1 MNSETNPFEWDNSIR
16 YNHIERISDKKIFEI
31 LEKLMI
37 SPLGSDKNEMDKIIC
52 SLESAYTNNFRH
64 SYSAINAYL
73 IKKVEGDI
81 NKIDQITENLKEIYY
96 SLREIENK
104 KDLSDKIFKLYDH
117 INLEVI
123 QLKFI
128 ANTENSIRETSKS
141 IQQAKEEIYNK
152 IEETGKSIQQAKEEI
167 QSELSKHQTNYIT
180 ILGIFAAIVLS
191 FVGTFTFSTSVL
203 QNIDR
208 TNIFKLTFIILVI
221 GFFIVNILFL
231 LFKFLCKITNT
242 NSDTQNTPYNKT
254 TEWRIF
260 IFSILIFIVIF
271 FILACFK
278 EK

>member
-1 MNSETNPFEWDNSIR
+1 MNSDTSPFEWDNNTR
-16 YNHIERISDKKIFEI
+16 HNHIERIFDKKIFEI

-64 SYSAINAYL
+64 SYSAINTYL
-73 IKKVEGDI
+73 IKRAEGDI

-152 IEETGKSIQQAKEEI
+152 IEETSKSIQQAKEEI

-180 ILGIFAAIVLS
+180 ILGIFCS
-191 FVGTFTFSTSVL
+191 YS
-203 QNIDR
+203 
-208 TNIFKLTFIILVI
+208 
-221 GFFIVNILFL
+221 
-231 LFKFLCKITNT
+231 
-242 NSDTQNTPYNKT
+242 
-254 TEWRIF
+254 F
-260 IFSILIFIVIF
+260 IFCWNIYF
-271 FILACFK
+271 FHFCFAK
-278 EK
+278 Y

>member
-141 IQQAKEEIYNK
+141 IQQAKEEI
-152 IEETGKSIQQAKEEI
+152 